1 MLSIRTKSGSG
12 SAKVGSMIIK
22 QDIIGLKKFTMADY
36 FPDFMIGFLL
46 TLNIIQ
52 LVGWL
57 YFLVT
62 LCG

>member
-1 MLSIRTKSGSG
+1 MLS
-12 SAKVGSMIIK
+12 
-22 QDIIGLKKFTMADY
+22 KFTMADS

>member
-1 MLSIRTKSGSG
+1 
-12 SAKVGSMIIK
+12 MIIK

-57 YFLVT
+57 YFMVS